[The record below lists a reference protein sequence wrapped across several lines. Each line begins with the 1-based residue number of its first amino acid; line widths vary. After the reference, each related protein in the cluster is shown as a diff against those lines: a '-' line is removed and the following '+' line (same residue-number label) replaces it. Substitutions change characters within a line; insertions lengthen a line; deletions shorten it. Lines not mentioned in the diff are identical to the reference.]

1 MRIRN
6 LHAIGK
12 IVETPFGF
20 KASSVLDLRSAGLKD
35 NLFLIRCRN
44 SLDNMTG
51 CAHCGYGPGILQFL
65 NATELP
71 DLPLA
76 KPPVRHSR
84 RFMNTITRRDQS
96 RGLTLQDEVNRL
108 FEDNFTRE
116 RSGHADLATWAPPV
130 DIYETENELVVKA
143 ELPDFQDKDI
153 DVRITNNTLTIRG
166 ERKFEKDVK
175 EENYL
180 RIERAHGSFMRSF
193 SLPNT
198 VSSENIRADYRNGV
212 LTLHMA
218 KREESKPKQI
228 KVSVAANGK

>member
-1 MRIRN
+1 
-6 LHAIGK
+6 
-12 IVETPFGF
+12 V
-20 KASSVLDLRSAGLKD
+20 
-35 NLFLIRCRN
+35 
-44 SLDNMTG
+44 
-51 CAHCGYGPGILQFL
+51 
-65 NATELP
+65 
-71 DLPLA
+71 
-76 KPPVRHSR
+76 
-84 RFMNTITRRDQS
+84 NTITRRDQS

-108 FEDNFTRE
+108 FEDNFTRD

-175 EENYL
+175 EDNYL
-180 RIERAHGSFMRSF
+180 RIERAYGSFVRSF

>member
-1 MRIRN
+1 MN
-6 LHAIGK
+6 
-12 IVETPFGF
+12 
-20 KASSVLDLRSAGLKD
+20 
-35 NLFLIRCRN
+35 
-44 SLDNMTG
+44 
-51 CAHCGYGPGILQFL
+51 
-65 NATELP
+65 
-71 DLPLA
+71 
-76 KPPVRHSR
+76 
-84 RFMNTITRRDQS
+84 NTITRRDQS
-96 RGLTLQDEVNRL
+96 RGVTLQNEVNRL
-108 FEDNFTRE
+108 FDDSFSRDLST
-116 RSGHADLATWAPPV
+116 HADLATWAPAV

-180 RIERAHGSFMRSF
+180 RIERAYGSFMRSF

-198 VSSENIRADYRNGV
+198 VSAENIRADYHNGV

-228 KVSVAANGK
+228 KISVSANGK

>member
-1 MRIRN
+1 
-6 LHAIGK
+6 
-12 IVETPFGF
+12 
-20 KASSVLDLRSAGLKD
+20 
-35 NLFLIRCRN
+35 
-44 SLDNMTG
+44 
-51 CAHCGYGPGILQFL
+51 
-65 NATELP
+65 
-71 DLPLA
+71 
-76 KPPVRHSR
+76 
-84 RFMNTITRRDQS
+84 MNTITRRDQS

-180 RIERAHGSFMRSF
+180 RIERAYGSFMRSF

-212 LTLHMA
+212 LTLHLA

-228 KVSVAANGK
+228 KISVSANGK